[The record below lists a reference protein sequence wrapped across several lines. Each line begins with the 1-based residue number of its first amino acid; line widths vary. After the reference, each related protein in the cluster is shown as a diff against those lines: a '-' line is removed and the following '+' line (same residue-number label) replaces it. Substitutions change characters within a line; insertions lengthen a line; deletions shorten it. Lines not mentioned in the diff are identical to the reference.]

1 MHDRR
6 SVLPVTA
13 TGLAIERGGRKLIDV
28 PEITIGG
35 RSLTVILGPN
45 GAGKSLLLRTLCG
58 LVAPDRGRVL
68 WGGGA
73 PSRVFAMRVGLVF
86 QTPMLLRRSALA
98 NIVYALRL
106 AGVPRGE
113 RRAQGLAALHHAGL
127 GELASAP
134 ARLLSGGEQ
143 QRLQVARAMSVEP
156 DILFLDEPTAS
167 ADPASTAAIEDLVR
181 EAAAGGGKMVL
192 VTHDLGQARR
202 MAEEV
207 IFMHRGRIVERAL
220 AAGFFRAPQTEA
232 AAAYLAGQIVL

>member
-1 MHDRR
+1 MHDTR

-13 TGLAIERGGRKLIDV
+13 TGLAIERGGRRLIDL
-28 PEITIGG
+28 PDITIGD
-35 RSLTVILGPN
+35 RALTVILGPN

-73 PSRVFAMRVGLVF
+73 PSRALAMRVGLVF

-113 RRAQGLAALHHAGL
+113 HKAQGLAALHHAGL
-127 GELASAP
+127 GELASTP

-181 EAAAGGGKMVL
+181 EAAAGGTKMVL
-192 VTHDLGQARR
+192 VTHDLAQARR
-202 MAEEV
+202 MAEDV
-207 IFMHRGRIVERAL
+207 IFMHRGRIVERAP
-220 AAGFFRAPQTEA
+220 AADFFRAPESEA
-232 AAAYLAGQIVL
+232 AAAYLAGKIVL